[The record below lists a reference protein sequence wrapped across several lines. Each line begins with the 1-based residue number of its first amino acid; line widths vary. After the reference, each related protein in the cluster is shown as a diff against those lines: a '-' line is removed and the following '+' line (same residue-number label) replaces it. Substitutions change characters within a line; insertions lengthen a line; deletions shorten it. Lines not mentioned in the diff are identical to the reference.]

1 MDGKSMDGKTT
12 DVKSIQVC
20 VDSYYSNLEVYVL
33 LKSENGLMI
42 TTKTESLSLTKDQ
55 KMNIAEVVSQKEADF
70 VFRWM
75 KKNQKTILMFDY
87 PLIRFLKKLKMK
99 NTRSMG
105 IFLKRDFL
113 LSLTLQRHLHIKN

>member
-1 MDGKSMDGKTT
+1 MDIYGKTT

-42 TTKTESLSLTKDQ
+42 TTKTESLSLIKDQ

-75 KKNQKTILMFDY
+75 KKNQKLILIFDY
-87 PLIRFLKKLKMK
+87 PLIRFLKKLKTK

-105 IFLKRDFL
+105 LFRIKDF
-113 LSLTLQRHLHIKN
+113 